1 MKPAKKKEATP
12 LFIAT
17 NRGLMKCSLPEFE
30 PSSYVGLKRGIGKTR
45 RSSLHHPANADLLKK
60 AKVKA
65 SNAAQEAARLEA
77 LPVVE

>member
-1 MKPAKKKEATP
+1 MKAKKKEATP

-65 SNAAQEAARLEA
+65 SIAGTINPKLVPAPEA
-77 LPVVE
+77 VI

>member
-1 MKPAKKKEATP
+1 MKPAKRKEATP

-17 NRGLMKCSLPEFE
+17 NRGLMKCNLPEFE

-60 AKVKA
+60 QPG
-65 SNAAQEAARLEA
+65 SQRFFNPSEATTT
-77 LPVVE
+77 

>member
-45 RSSLHHPANADLLKK
+45 RSNKHHPLNVAAK
-60 AKVKA
+60 AKLQPKT
-65 SNAAQEAARLEA
+65 
-77 LPVVE
+77 